1 VSGGHG
7 SSRDQIQ
14 LKPLGQL
21 EILCLLVFDI
31 VCSDEAGAILAVAV
45 RHFMGA
51 GEGVTPFW
59 WVLRLV
65 FFFFFSDIILMYLCA
80 PTVSV
85 HTVNLWGIPRNKSFI
100 SRWCQTDNVIHVYPG
115 AETFSRLKTESE
127 AACTMKSEKQREE
140 TLFHTLCIQ
149 YRIA

>member
-1 VSGGHG
+1 MSGGHG

-65 FFFFFSDIILMYLCA
+65 FFFFFFFFYFFFTFLLLQIGRA
-80 PTVSV
+80 
-85 HTVNLWGIPRNKSFI
+85 
-100 SRWCQTDNVIHVYPG
+100 HV
-115 AETFSRLKTESE
+115 
-127 AACTMKSEKQREE
+127 
-140 TLFHTLCIQ
+140 
-149 YRIA
+149 